1 MTPSGNKNNSAIDV
15 LSSLA
20 QFACAPIVS
29 LPGLAAIAA
38 LRAVRDSKKISVQIG
53 NRQKGG
59 IDNVGRVANSVI
71 GANESI
77 KSRDPINSAL
87 NPVVQQLLK
96 EILQSVVVS
105 LVSRQVLSSASS
117 SGLFGKRK
125 TKKCKS
131 EGNFR
136 LVCVTGTYQEG
147 YANREML
154 NSGGEKAVFVG
165 YALERGCGL
174 HLDVKANEDKD
185 EEKK

>member
-38 LRAVRDSKKISVQIG
+38 LRAVRDSKKISVLG

-59 IDNVGRVANSVI
+59 IDNGVGRVANSVI
-71 GANESI
+71 GASESI
-77 KSRDPINSAL
+77 KSRDPINSAI
-87 NPVVQQLLK
+87 NPVVQQLFK

-105 LVSRQVLSSASS
+105 LVSRQVLSSASCS
-117 SGLFGKRK
+117 VGSKRK

-131 EGNFR
+131 EDNFR

-154 NSGGEKAVFVG
+154 NSG
-165 YALERGCGL
+165 
-174 HLDVKANEDKD
+174 
-185 EEKK
+185 EE